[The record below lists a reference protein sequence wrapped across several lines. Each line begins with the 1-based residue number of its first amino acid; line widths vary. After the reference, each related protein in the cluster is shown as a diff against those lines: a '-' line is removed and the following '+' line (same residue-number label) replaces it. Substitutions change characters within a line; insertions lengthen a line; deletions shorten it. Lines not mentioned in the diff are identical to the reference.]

1 MKNKF
6 GGFGMKKRYM
16 RLFPAVKAA
25 FFAAACFAAAH
36 MDGAA
41 GDYGPFVI
49 ASAWAVSTGAFAL
62 GTLWKDFNSYMAR
75 EARRNG

>member
-1 MKNKF
+1 MRKF
-6 GGFGMKKRYM
+6 GIRRRYM

-25 FFAAACFAAAH
+25 FFAAACFVAAH

-75 EARRNG
+75 AARRNY

>member
-1 MKNKF
+1 MRKF
-6 GGFGMKKRYM
+6 GIRRRYM